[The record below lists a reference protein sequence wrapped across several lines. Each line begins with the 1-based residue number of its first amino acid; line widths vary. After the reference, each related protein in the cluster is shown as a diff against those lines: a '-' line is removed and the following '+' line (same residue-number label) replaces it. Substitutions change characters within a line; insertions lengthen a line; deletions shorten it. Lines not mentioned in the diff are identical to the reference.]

1 MGDFFMEGR
10 LNLRNEKIKLNKKD
24 ARENK
29 IYIYF
34 IIFFL
39 GCIVGFTY
47 ETILGIFHLGG
58 LYSKQGLLIGPFIPV
73 YGTGAVLFT
82 VFLKNMKS
90 KFNIFIASIL
100 IGGILEYFYSF
111 FQQIIFGTVS
121 WDYQGEL
128 LNIDGRTSIVFAIFW
143 GIIGVLYITYVYPTI
158 LKIISHF
165 NEKAFSKIALVVTVF
180 MSINILLTVATSYR
194 QTMRY
199 KGVKAQNVIDIF
211 LDKYFSDEVLNN
223 LYTNRIRKE

>member
-1 MGDFFMEGR
+1 MEGR

-90 KFNIFIASIL
+90 KFKIQGLDCANCAAELERVIQKKVDGFNCL
-100 IGGILEYFYSF
+100 I
-111 FQQIIFGTVS
+111 
-121 WDYQGEL
+121 
-128 LNIDGRTSIVFAIFW
+128 
-143 GIIGVLYITYVYPTI
+143 
-158 LKIISHF
+158 
-165 NEKAFSKIALVVTVF
+165 
-180 MSINILLTVATSYR
+180 
-194 QTMRY
+194 
-199 KGVKAQNVIDIF
+199 
-211 LDKYFSDEVLNN
+211 
-223 LYTNRIRKE
+223 